1 VPHEEGERE
10 REEKKMGL
18 PPVEENRIEA
28 AGRKETEEKGK
39 WSSPKDLCV
48 KSENCRD
55 LFVKQNFPLI

>member
-1 VPHEEGERE
+1 
-10 REEKKMGL
+10 MGL

-55 LFVKQNFPLI
+55 LL